1 MGNLVAVLSKRAM
14 RPLKNFA
21 VEARTERILAKEKP
35 TPAPWHP
42 STQKKID
49 ELMKGFY
56 SYRLHWYPKLRL

>member
-1 MGNLVAVLSKRAM
+1 MGNLVGKVVKRAG

-42 STQKKID
+42 STQKKIE
-49 ELMKGFY
+49 ELMSICFNKHYFEMF
-56 SYRLHWYPKLRL
+56 S